1 MKIELA
7 VIGKTSIGYLKQ
19 GIDEYI
25 KRLKHYVPFEIKY
38 IDDIKNTKNI
48 SEDQQKRTEGAKILS
63 LLDKSDFVVLLDEH
77 GKEYTSMQY
86 SSYIQKRMLSG
97 AKKVVFV
104 IGGPYGFSQEVY
116 NRANDKI
123 SFSKM
128 TFNHEMIRLIFTEQL
143 YRAYTIINHEP
154 YHHENALTQICRFWF
169 NRPTANRK

>member
-7 VIGKTSIGYLKQ
+7 VIGKTSIDYLKQ

-116 NRANDKI
+116 DRANDKI

-154 YHHENALTQICRFWF
+154 YHHD
-169 NRPTANRK
+169 

>member
-7 VIGKTSIGYLKQ
+7 VIRKTSIGYLKQ

-77 GKEYTSMQY
+77 GKEYTSVQY

-116 NRANDKI
+116 DRANDKI

-154 YHHENALTQICRFWF
+154 YHHE
-169 NRPTANRK
+169 

>member
-104 IGGPYGFSQEVY
+104 IGGPYGFSQGVY
-116 NRANDKI
+116 DRANDKI

-154 YHHENALTQICRFWF
+154 YHHE
-169 NRPTANRK
+169 

>member
-86 SSYIQKRMLSG
+86 SSYIHKRMLSG

-116 NRANDKI
+116 DRANDKI

-154 YHHENALTQICRFWF
+154 YHHE
-169 NRPTANRK
+169 

>member
-48 SEDQQKRTEGAKILS
+48 SEDQQKQTEGAKILS

-86 SSYIQKRMLSG
+86 SSYIQKRLLSG
-97 AKKVVFV
+97 GKKVVFV

-116 NRANDKI
+116 DRANDKI

-154 YHHENALTQICRFWF
+154 YHHE
-169 NRPTANRK
+169 

>member
-97 AKKVVFV
+97 SKKVVFV
-104 IGGPYGFSQEVY
+104 IGGPYGFSQEVHD
-116 NRANDKI
+116 RANDKI

-154 YHHENALTQICRFWF
+154 YHHE
-169 NRPTANRK
+169 

>member
-116 NRANDKI
+116 DRAND
-123 SFSKM
+123 
-128 TFNHEMIRLIFTEQL
+128 NIFLKNDIQSRNDSPDF
-143 YRAYTIINHEP
+143 YRAIISRL
-154 YHHENALTQICRFWF
+154 HHYQ
-169 NRPTANRK
+169 P

>member
-7 VIGKTSIGYLKQ
+7 VIGKSSIGYLKQ

-77 GKEYTSMQY
+77 GKEYTSIQY

-116 NRANDKI
+116 DRANDKI

-154 YHHENALTQICRFWF
+154 YHHE
-169 NRPTANRK
+169 

>member
-97 AKKVVFV
+97 VKKVVFV

-116 NRANDKI
+116 DRANDKI

-128 TFNHEMIRLIFTEQL
+128 TFNHEMIRLILKEQ
-143 YRAYTIINHEP
+143 
-154 YHHENALTQICRFWF
+154 
-169 NRPTANRK
+169 

>member
-38 IDDIKNTKNI
+38 IDDTKNTKNI

-116 NRANDKI
+116 DRANDKI

-154 YHHENALTQICRFWF
+154 YHHE
-169 NRPTANRK
+169 

>member
-116 NRANDKI
+116 DRANDKI

-143 YRAYTIINHEP
+143 YRAYTITNHEP
-154 YHHENALTQICRFWF
+154 YHHE
-169 NRPTANRK
+169 

>member
-48 SEDQQKRTEGAKILS
+48 SEDQQKRTEGTKILS

-116 NRANDKI
+116 DRANDKI
-123 SFSKM
+123 SFSIM

-154 YHHENALTQICRFWF
+154 YHHE
-169 NRPTANRK
+169 

>member
-63 LLDKSDFVVLLDEH
+63 LLDKSDYVVLLDEH

-104 IGGPYGFSQEVY
+104 IGGPYGFSQDVY
-116 NRANDKI
+116 DRANDKI

-154 YHHENALTQICRFWF
+154 YHHE
-169 NRPTANRK
+169 

>member
-97 AKKVVFV
+97 VKKVVFV

-116 NRANDKI
+116 DRANDKI

-143 YRAYTIINHEP
+143 YRAYTIISP
-154 YHHENALTQICRFWF
+154 RIAVLTRIGRFGF
-169 NRPTANRK
+169 NRPTANHK

>member
-77 GKEYTSMQY
+77 GKEYTSIQY
-86 SSYIQKRMLSG
+86 SNYIQKRMLSG

-116 NRANDKI
+116 DRANDKI

-128 TFNHEMIRLIFTEQL
+128 TFNHPC
-143 YRAYTIINHEP
+143 YRCP
-154 YHHENALTQICRFWF
+154 C
-169 NRPTANRK
+169 P

>member
-77 GKEYTSMQY
+77 GKEYTSVQY

-104 IGGPYGFSQEVY
+104 IGGPYGFPQEVY
-116 NRANDKI
+116 DRANDKI

-154 YHHENALTQICRFWF
+154 YHHE
-169 NRPTANRK
+169 

>member
-48 SEDQQKRTEGAKILS
+48 SEDQQKRTEGAIILS

-116 NRANDKI
+116 DRANDKI

-154 YHHENALTQICRFWF
+154 YHHE
-169 NRPTANRK
+169 

>member
-48 SEDQQKRTEGAKILS
+48 SEDQQKRTEGTKILS
-63 LLDKSDFVVLLDEH
+63 LLDKSDHVVLLDEH

-116 NRANDKI
+116 DRANDKI

-154 YHHENALTQICRFWF
+154 YHHE
-169 NRPTANRK
+169 

>member
-116 NRANDKI
+116 DRENDKI

-154 YHHENALTQICRFWF
+154 YHHE
-169 NRPTANRK
+169 

>member
-77 GKEYTSMQY
+77 GKEYTSIQY

-116 NRANDKI
+116 DRANDKI

-143 YRAYTIINHEP
+143 YRTYTIINHEP
-154 YHHENALTQICRFWF
+154 YHHE
-169 NRPTANRK
+169 

>member
-77 GKEYTSMQY
+77 GKEYTSVQY

-116 NRANDKI
+116 DRANDKI

-143 YRAYTIINHEP
+143 YRAYTIIKHEP
-154 YHHENALTQICRFWF
+154 YHHE
-169 NRPTANRK
+169 

>member
-38 IDDIKNTKNI
+38 IDNIKNTKNI

-116 NRANDKI
+116 DRANDKI

-154 YHHENALTQICRFWF
+154 YHHE
-169 NRPTANRK
+169 

>member
-7 VIGKTSIGYLKQ
+7 VIGKTSIDYLKQ

-116 NRANDKI
+116 DRANDII

-154 YHHENALTQICRFWF
+154 YHHE
-169 NRPTANRK
+169 

>member
-116 NRANDKI
+116 DRANDKI

-143 YRAYTIINHEP
+143 YRAYTIINHET
-154 YHHENALTQICRFWF
+154 YHHE
-169 NRPTANRK
+169 

>member
-25 KRLKHYVPFEIKY
+25 KRLKHYVPFEIKN

-48 SEDQQKRTEGAKILS
+48 SEDQQKRTEGTKILS

-77 GKEYTSMQY
+77 GKEYTSIQY

-97 AKKVVFV
+97 TKKVVFV

-116 NRANDKI
+116 DRANDKI

-154 YHHENALTQICRFWF
+154 YHHE
-169 NRPTANRK
+169 

>member
-7 VIGKTSIGYLKQ
+7 VIGKSSIGYLKQ

-48 SEDQQKRTEGAKILS
+48 SEDQQKQTEGAKILS

-97 AKKVVFV
+97 VKKVVFV

-116 NRANDKI
+116 DRANDKI

-154 YHHENALTQICRFWF
+154 YHHE
-169 NRPTANRK
+169 

>member
-63 LLDKSDFVVLLDEH
+63 LLDKSDYVVLLDEH

-97 AKKVVFV
+97 VKKVVFV

-116 NRANDKI
+116 DRANDKI

-154 YHHENALTQICRFWF
+154 YHHE
-169 NRPTANRK
+169 

>member
-116 NRANDKI
+116 ARANDKI

-128 TFNHEMIRLIFTEQL
+128 TFNHEMIRLIFIEQL

-154 YHHENALTQICRFWF
+154 YHHE
-169 NRPTANRK
+169 

>member
-116 NRANDKI
+116 DRANDKI

-128 TFNHEMIRLIFTEQL
+128 TFNHEMIRLIFIEQL

-154 YHHENALTQICRFWF
+154 YHHE
-169 NRPTANRK
+169 

>member
-48 SEDQQKRTEGAKILS
+48 SEDQQKQTEGAKILS

-77 GKEYTSMQY
+77 GKEYTSIQY

-97 AKKVVFV
+97 VKKVVFV

-116 NRANDKI
+116 DRANDKI

-154 YHHENALTQICRFWF
+154 YHHE
-169 NRPTANRK
+169 

>member
-48 SEDQQKRTEGAKILS
+48 SEDQQKQTEGAKILS

-116 NRANDKI
+116 DRANDKI

-154 YHHENALTQICRFWF
+154 YHHE
-169 NRPTANRK
+169 

>member
-97 AKKVVFV
+97 VKKVVFV

-116 NRANDKI
+116 DRANDKI

-128 TFNHEMIRLIFTEQL
+128 TSHFLLKITPPLKVI
-143 YRAYTIINHEP
+143 
-154 YHHENALTQICRFWF
+154 
-169 NRPTANRK
+169 

>member
-48 SEDQQKRTEGAKILS
+48 SEDQQKRTEGAKSLS

-77 GKEYTSMQY
+77 GKEYTSIQY

-116 NRANDKI
+116 DRANDKI

-154 YHHENALTQICRFWF
+154 YHHE
-169 NRPTANRK
+169 

>member
-48 SEDQQKRTEGAKILS
+48 SEGQQKRTEGAKILS

-104 IGGPYGFSQEVY
+104 IGGPYGFSQDVY
-116 NRANDKI
+116 DRANDKI

-154 YHHENALTQICRFWF
+154 YHHE
-169 NRPTANRK
+169 

>member
-25 KRLKHYVPFEIKY
+25 KRLMHYVPFEIKY

-116 NRANDKI
+116 DRANDKI

-154 YHHENALTQICRFWF
+154 YHHE
-169 NRPTANRK
+169 

>member
-63 LLDKSDFVVLLDEH
+63 LLDKSDFVVLLDEQ
-77 GKEYTSMQY
+77 GKEYTSIQY
-86 SSYIQKRMLSG
+86 SSYIPKRMLSG

-116 NRANDKI
+116 DRANDKI

-154 YHHENALTQICRFWF
+154 YHHE
-169 NRPTANRK
+169 

>member
-77 GKEYTSMQY
+77 GREYTSMQY

-116 NRANDKI
+116 DRANDKI

-154 YHHENALTQICRFWF
+154 YHHE
-169 NRPTANRK
+169 

>member
-77 GKEYTSMQY
+77 GKEYTSIQY

-116 NRANDKI
+116 DRANDKI

-128 TFNHEMIRLIFTEQL
+128 TFNHEIIRLIFTEQL

-154 YHHENALTQICRFWF
+154 YHHE
-169 NRPTANRK
+169 